1 MKAITKKVRSKKR
14 KPGEEEIKE
23 LSMKEKVG
31 ETAGKIWGILRQE
44 EEINISNLSRMVK
57 EKSDVVYQALGWL
70 AREEK
75 IIHKEKNNK
84 VYVSLTEEE
93 KKVKFE

>member
-1 MKAITKKVRSKKR
+1 MKAITKKVGSKKR
-14 KPGEEEIKE
+14 KPSEEEIKE

-44 EEINISNLSRMVK
+44 EEINISNLPRMVK

-75 IIHKEKNNK
+75 IIYNEKNNK

-93 KKVKFE
+93 KKVEYE